1 MSNGRQ
7 TTSGKERLNMK
18 SSGNVNETLFQGEMV
33 QLAAVNPEKDS
44 KLFAK
49 WARDTEY
56 LRMLDT
62 SPVRQWSEKQ
72 YKKWFKEDLEKE
84 NQDEFL
90 FLIRTLANDEAIGF
104 IELDGVHW
112 SHGDSFV
119 GIGIGEREYW
129 SKGYG
134 TDAMNVIL
142 RFAFDEL
149 NLYRVSLNVFEYNQR
164 AIRSYEK
171 VGFVVE
177 GREREFLRRAGRRWN
192 MIFMGILKT
201 EWEEKN
207 KE

>member
-1 MSNGRQ
+1 MERRELMSMQ
-7 TTSGKERLNMK
+7 L
-18 SSGNVNETLFQGEMV
+18 LQGELV
-33 QLAAVNPEKDS
+33 RLTAVNPEEDS
-44 KLFAK
+44 KLFAR
-49 WARDTEY
+49 WARDAEY

-72 YKKWFKEDLEKE
+72 YKKWFKEDLEKGKP
-84 NQDEFL
+84 DEFM
-90 FLIRTLANDEAIGF
+90 FMIRTLETEEAIGF

-112 SHGDSFV
+112 SQGDSFV

-134 TDAMNVIL
+134 TDAMKVVL
-142 RFAFDEL
+142 RYAFDEL

-177 GREREFLRRAGRRWN
+177 GCEREFLRRAGRRWD
-192 MIFMGILKT
+192 MIFMGILRT
-201 EWEEKN
+201 EWEEVN